1 MRDSELPGV
10 HVLYDLWR
18 ALPSR
23 LRPREVGEGGS
34 GAAGDLGVAGSHV
47 RGCGHP
53 NRRSH
58 ASARRRRH
66 HDRSAPRP
74 CHLDLPERN
83 EGASRPSLVKKL
95 DRYVLRELLVPFL
108 IGTVAV
114 VLMFQANLLIFQFKN
129 VSAAAFPLSATLKLV
144 LLRTPQFLNL
154 TLPVG
159 ISLAASLAISRLA
172 RDAEINAV
180 RSAGTPILRL
190 VLPVV
195 AFGVL
200 VAIGNFYLAERVM
213 PTSERE
219 ARRLMV
225 DMTLT
230 GGVPEFKNN
239 VLIRL
244 RNYSASFGSVSRAG
258 PGTIRLQDILLIE
271 RPRVDEVWLY
281 TAESGEYTNGVWTMR
296 KPYFR
301 MIKGDLLVLARPV
314 EDLVINERISL
325 DEVFLEPITTEQT
338 LEELRESIQQRKQAG
353 WDTTTAEVALHTRYS
368 VPASCVV
375 FALAA
380 PVFAIWLGRRG
391 GFVGVLFSILLVF
404 LYYNAFVIST
414 EILGGK
420 SSVLSPFWAAWL
432 PNVLFLVFGLVG
444 IRRLE

>member
-1 MRDSELPGV
+1 
-10 HVLYDLWR
+10 
-18 ALPSR
+18 
-23 LRPREVGEGGS
+23 
-34 GAAGDLGVAGSHV
+34 
-47 RGCGHP
+47 
-53 NRRSH
+53 
-58 ASARRRRH
+58 
-66 HDRSAPRP
+66 
-74 CHLDLPERN
+74 
-83 EGASRPSLVKKL
+83 
-95 DRYVLRELLVPFL
+95 
-108 IGTVAV
+108 
-114 VLMFQANLLIFQFKN
+114 
-129 VSAAAFPLSATLKLV
+129 
-144 LLRTPQFLNL
+144 
-154 TLPVG
+154 
-159 ISLAASLAISRLA
+159 
-172 RDAEINAV
+172 
-180 RSAGTPILRL
+180 
-190 VLPVV
+190 
-195 AFGVL
+195 
-200 VAIGNFYLAERVM
+200 
-213 PTSERE
+213 
-219 ARRLMV
+219 
-225 DMTLT
+225 
-230 GGVPEFKNN
+230 
-239 VLIRL
+239 
-244 RNYSASFGSVSRAG
+244 
-258 PGTIRLQDILLIE
+258 
-271 RPRVDEVWLY
+271 
-281 TAESGEYTNGVWTMR
+281 MR